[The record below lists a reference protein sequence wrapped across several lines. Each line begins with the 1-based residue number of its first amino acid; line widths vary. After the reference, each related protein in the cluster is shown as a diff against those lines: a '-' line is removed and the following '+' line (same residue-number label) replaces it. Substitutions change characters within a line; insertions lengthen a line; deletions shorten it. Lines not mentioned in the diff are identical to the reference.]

1 MADAPNAA
9 TTCAGGVLT
18 APAGGDTI
26 AFADGELAA
35 GDACAISV
43 DVTSAVA
50 GSYLNGPESVTSSLG
65 ASTPVQAT
73 LTVDAADALVF
84 TKAFSP
90 DTIAPGG
97 ISRLTFTIDNGA
109 NLIDVGSLAFTDAF
123 PAGLVVAGTPNGSTT
138 CGGTFAP
145 GASDVSLAFTG
156 GAVAAGDAC
165 AISVDVTSAVAG
177 SYPNTSGALTSDLP
191 DAAPPALA
199 TLTVDEAPLIVS
211 MGFSPSTIAQG
222 GVSRLSYDL
231 RNDAAVGATSIS
243 LSDTLPAD
251 VAVADVPDARTTCGG
266 TVTAAAGGNQ
276 ISYSGGAVAA
286 GDACAIS
293 VDVTSAVAG
302 SYSNGPESVTSSLG
316 ASTPV
321 QATLTVDA
329 ADAPVFSKAF
339 SPDTI
344 APGGISRLT
353 FTIDNGANLIDV
365 GSLAFTDAFPAGLVV
380 AGTPNGSTT
389 CGGTF
394 APGASDV
401 SLAFTGGAVAVGDAC
416 AISVDVTSAVAGS
429 YPNTSGALTSDL
441 PDAPPATATLTVN
454 EAPLVV
460 SMGFSP
466 STIAQG
472 GVSRL
477 SYDLG
482 NAAAVGA
489 TSISLSDTLPAD
501 VTVADAPNAAT
512 TCAGG
517 VLTAPAGGDTIAF
530 ADGELAAGDTCAI
543 SVDVTSAVA
552 GSYLNGP
559 ESVTSSLGAS
569 TPVQATLTVDAADAL
584 VFTKAFS
591 PDTIAPGGIS
601 RLTFTIDNG
610 ANLIDVGSLAFTDAF
625 PAGLVVAGT
634 PNGSTT
640 CGGTFAPGASDVSL
654 AFTGGAV
661 AAGDACAIS
670 VDVTSAVAGSYPN
683 TSGALTSDLPDAAPP
698 ALATLTVDEAPLVV
712 SMGFS
717 PSTIAQGG
725 VSRLS
730 YDLGNAAAVGATSIS
745 LSDTLPADVTVA
757 DAPNAATTC
766 AGGTVT
772 AAAGGN
778 QISYS
783 GGAVAAGDACAI
795 SVDVTSAVAG
805 SYLNGPEAVTS
816 SLGASTPR
824 RRR

>member
-1 MADAPNAA
+1 MAGTPNGSTTCGGTFAPGASDVSLAFTGGAVAAGDACAIDVDLPDAAPPAFVDVTSAVAGSYPNTSGALTSDLPDAAPPASATLTVDAADALVFTKAFSPSTIAQGGVSRLSYDLGNDAAVGATSISLSDTLPADVTVADAPNAA
-9 TTCAGGVLT
+9 TTCGGTVT
-18 APAGGDTI
+18 AAAGGDTI

-35 GDACAISV
+35 GDTCAISV

-73 LTVDAADALVF
+73 LMVDAADALVF

-191 DAAPPALA
+191 DAAPPASA
-199 TLTVDEAPLIVS
+199 TL
-211 MGFSPSTIAQG
+211 
-222 GVSRLSYDL
+222 R
-231 RNDAAVGATSIS
+231 
-243 LSDTLPAD
+243 
-251 VAVADVPDARTTCGG
+251 
-266 TVTAAAGGNQ
+266 
-276 ISYSGGAVAA
+276 
-286 GDACAIS
+286 
-293 VDVTSAVAG
+293 
-302 SYSNGPESVTSSLG
+302 
-316 ASTPV
+316 
-321 QATLTVDA
+321 
-329 ADAPVFSKAF
+329 
-339 SPDTI
+339 
-344 APGGISRLT
+344 
-353 FTIDNGANLIDV
+353 
-365 GSLAFTDAFPAGLVV
+365 
-380 AGTPNGSTT
+380 
-389 CGGTF
+389 
-394 APGASDV
+394 
-401 SLAFTGGAVAVGDAC
+401 
-416 AISVDVTSAVAGS
+416 
-429 YPNTSGALTSDL
+429 
-441 PDAPPATATLTVN
+441 VN

-477 SYDLG
+477 SYGLRND
-482 NAAAVGA
+482 AAVGA

-512 TCAGG
+512 TCGG
-517 VLTAPAGGDTIAF
+517 TVTAAAGGDTIAF

-569 TPVQATLTVDAADAL
+569 TPVQATLMVDAADAL

-698 ALATLTVDEAPLVV
+698 ASATLRVNEAPLVV

-745 LSDTLPADVTVA
+745 LSDTLDV
-757 DAPNAATTC
+757 
-766 AGGTVT
+766 GGGRTGRP
-772 AAAGGN
+772 AAG
-778 QISYS
+778 
-783 GGAVAAGDACAI
+783 
-795 SVDVTSAVAG
+795 
-805 SYLNGPEAVTS
+805 
-816 SLGASTPR
+816 R
-824 RRR
+824 